1 MHTLLQQRG
10 KLWHFHIIYKKC
22 QRFLLKWKEF
32 WQESQSLD
40 RTAMEKSRKK
50 SRSSWASFKYRGV
63 VEIGVEWF
71 KTIALWNN
79 FFLSFA
85 PPCYSENFIFH
96 NQNSTL
102 KQKWVTTPEN
112 CLIFHT
118 NSCMTQLV
126 DFSFLSPNKN
136 RSCLSAFDSCS
147 FVVPYWQEHTR
158 NKNRICTQ
166 LFITFG

>member
-1 MHTLLQQRG
+1 M
-10 KLWHFHIIYKKC
+10 
-22 QRFLLKWKEF
+22 
-32 WQESQSLD
+32 
-40 RTAMEKSRKK
+40 
-50 SRSSWASFKYRGV
+50 
-63 VEIGVEWF
+63 
-71 KTIALWNN
+71 
-79 FFLSFA
+79 SFA

-96 NQNSTL
+96 NQNSAL
-102 KQKWVTTPEN
+102 KKKWETTPEN

-136 RSCLSAFDSCS
+136 RSCLSVYDNCS

-166 LFITFG
+166 LFITFGLSKVVDSVFSQIKNIWKIFTSEIAYRGLQFLVLIVMNIWAKIMTCWQSIFSPREV

>member
-1 MHTLLQQRG
+1 M
-10 KLWHFHIIYKKC
+10 
-22 QRFLLKWKEF
+22 
-32 WQESQSLD
+32 
-40 RTAMEKSRKK
+40 
-50 SRSSWASFKYRGV
+50 
-63 VEIGVEWF
+63 
-71 KTIALWNN
+71 
-79 FFLSFA
+79 SFA

-96 NQNSTL
+96 NQNSAL
-102 KQKWVTTPEN
+102 KQKWETTPEN

-136 RSCLSAFDSCS
+136 RSCSSAYDNCS

-166 LFITFG
+166 LFITFGLSKVVDSVFSQIKNISKIFTSEIAYRGLQFLVLIIMNIWAKIMTCWQSIFSPRDVSCLAIWWFFTL

>member
-32 WQESQSLD
+32 CQESQSLD
-40 RTAMEKSRKK
+40 RTAIEKSRKK
-50 SRSSWASFKYRGV
+50 SRSSWALN
-63 VEIGVEWF
+63 IGVSSKLVWIF

-79 FFLSFA
+79 CFCPFA

-96 NQNSTL
+96 NQNSAL

-136 RSCLSAFDSCS
+136 RSCLSAFDNCS
-147 FVVPYWQEHTR
+147 FVVPYWQEQTR